1 MNAITTSQSNIKLI
15 SDVASLRADIPALHQ
30 KIWGKPLAYLDNAAS
45 SQRPQ
50 FVIDAV
56 NNHEKH
62 NHANIHRGVH
72 KLSQRATN
80 AYEGAREKVCTF
92 INASSS
98 REIIFTRG
106 TTESI
111 NLVAHSLGLSQ
122 LKPGDEILISW
133 MEHHSN
139 IVPWQLIC
147 ERTGAK
153 LSTIPITD
161 CGELDL
167 EAFDQLLSER
177 TKIVAI
183 VHVSNAL
190 GTINPVKE
198 IIDKAHSKGAMVL
211 LDGAQAVS
219 HMRIDVQELDCD
231 FYAFSGHKMFA
242 PTGIGVLYGKKA
254 LLENMPPYQGGGE
267 MILTVTFKKTTYNT
281 LPYKFEAGTPHISG
295 AIGLGAAIDY
305 LSRIDFNAIAKHEH
319 DLLEYATSRLS
330 DLPGARVI
338 GRARK
343 KTGVLSFVLGDIH
356 AHDLGT
362 ILDQEGVA
370 VRTGHHCTMPIM
382 EFFGVPATA
391 RASFAFYNNRN
402 DVDQFIGGLRT
413 TLEIFSWTK
422 SKNSIVR

>member
-1 MNAITTSQSNIKLI
+1 MSAVTASQSNIKLI
-15 SDVASLRADIPALHQ
+15 SDITSLRKDIPVLHQ
-30 KIWGKPLAYLDNAAS
+30 KIHGKPLAYLDNAAS

-402 DVDQFIGGLRT
+402 DVDQFIDGLRA
-413 TLEIFSWTK
+413 TLEIFS
-422 SKNSIVR
+422 

>member
-1 MNAITTSQSNIKLI
+1 MSAVTASQSNIKLI
-15 SDVASLRADIPALHQ
+15 SDMTSLRKDIPVLHQ
-30 KIWGKPLAYLDNAAS
+30 KIHGKPLAYLDNAAS

-305 LSRIDFNAIAKHEH
+305 LSRIDFNAIAKHER

-402 DVDQFIGGLRT
+402 DVDQFIGGLRA
-413 TLEIFSWTK
+413 TLEIFS
-422 SKNSIVR
+422 

>member
-1 MNAITTSQSNIKLI
+1 MSAITASQSNIKLI
-15 SDVASLRADIPALHQ
+15 SDVASLRKDIPVLHQ
-30 KIWGKPLAYLDNAAS
+30 KIRGKPLAYLDNAAS
-45 SQRPQ
+45 GQRPQ

-56 NNHEKH
+56 SNHEKH

-80 AYEGAREKVCTF
+80 AYEGAREKVCAF

-111 NLVAHSLGLSQ
+111 NLVAHSLGVSQ

-147 ERTGAK
+147 EKTGAK
-153 LSTIPITD
+153 LSAIPITD
-161 CGELDL
+161 LGDLDL

-198 IIDKAHSKGAMVL
+198 IIDKAHSKGAIVL
-211 LDGAQAVS
+211 LDGAQAVP
-219 HMRIDVQELDCD
+219 HMRVDVQELDCD

-305 LSRIDFNAIAKHEH
+305 LSRIDFNAIAKHER

-330 DLPGARVI
+330 DLPGARII
-338 GRARK
+338 GKALK

-370 VRTGHHCTMPIM
+370 VRTGHHCAMPIM

-413 TLEIFSWTK
+413 TLEIFS
-422 SKNSIVR
+422 